1 MDKKSKLVSMSN
13 YYNLRFGYCDSES
26 ESDFIDNIKGSLN
39 IHIAL
44 GEGELEQMYLL
55 IYHNKKFL
63 ALKESSLFDNL
74 GDLAKSI
81 SNLEPHFSEKLA
93 KGLILSA
100 YDREDYGIN
109 AFSPDYEEFYF
120 EARESDDVQDYT
132 TPCYFA
138 VGSLTEHCGCEV
150 DLNSGEISLNG
161 EKIDNL
167 EDFYGYLDEDDTWVI
182 GVKDYTKLH

>member
-74 GDLAKSI
+74 DDLAKSI

-109 AFSPDYEEFYF
+109 AFSPDITGSKFKSSFPLFDITVYF
-120 EARESDDVQDYT
+120 ILFDEVFLQSSD
-132 TPCYFA
+132 
-138 VGSLTEHCGCEV
+138 
-150 DLNSGEISLNG
+150 
-161 EKIDNL
+161 
-167 EDFYGYLDEDDTWVI
+167 
-182 GVKDYTKLH
+182 